1 MIYSG
6 MSAEQTLDMGVYI
19 VRFRVY
25 LHHFDDAV
33 LELTVVNFQVR
44 YFRLSYVMYVNA
56 CCKTYYLIPDR
67 FTRIFSICAFK
78 PDILSLLS

>member
-33 LELTVVNFQVR
+33 LELTVVNF
-44 YFRLSYVMYVNA
+44 
-56 CCKTYYLIPDR
+56 
-67 FTRIFSICAFK
+67 
-78 PDILSLLS
+78 